1 LLLPV
6 GLLALDF
13 EKATLVPCAFAFC
26 KAKAKGGLFLLP
38 LPFAFALSLCLKPLQ
53 KHRKS
58 TGKAKEKHR

>member
-1 LLLPV
+1 VLYLQNIFNCPLLLPV

-38 LPFAFALSLCLKPLQ
+38 LPFAFALQ
-53 KHRKS
+53 EA
-58 TGKAKEKHR
+58 KAKEKQK